1 MRERLARSLERYA
14 VATAAPAAHRG
25 FASIW
30 TVVDGVELHARVSAP
45 PDGHAWPVVLVH
57 GLAVSHRYLMP
68 TAALLARRHPVGVLD
83 LPGFGLSGDPG
94 AALDT
99 GRLADAL
106 GGWLHATGTTPAVLL
121 GNSYGC
127 QVIVDLVARHP
138 EAAGAVVLSG
148 PTTDPQARTVT
159 RQVLRWL
166 RDAVRED
173 PLQAPILLRDVR
185 DAGPGRVLATLRHAV
200 RDRIDEKLPAVA
212 VPALVVRGGVE
223 PIVPARWADE
233 AARLLPLGRLAVLPG
248 SPHNSV
254 YVAAAGLTAA
264 VEAFLD
270 HVLPLHPRACIDPT
284 KRGSP
289 SWGGARD
296 DSTDNG

>member
-1 MRERLARSLERYA
+1 M
-14 VATAAPAAHRG
+14 
-25 FASIW
+25 
-30 TVVDGVELHARVSAP
+30 HARVSASP
-45 PDGHAWPVVLVH
+45 PARALPVVLVH

-68 TAALLARRHPVGVLD
+68 TAALLARRHPVGVPD
-83 LPGFGLSGDPG
+83 LPGFGLSADPG

-99 GRLADAL
+99 TQLADAL
-106 GGWLHATGTTPAVLL
+106 GGWLHATGTAPAVLL

-138 EAAGAVVLSG
+138 ELAAAVVLSG
-148 PTTDPQARTVT
+148 PTVDPQARSVT

-166 RDAVRED
+166 RDAVHED

-185 DAGPGRVLATLRHAV
+185 DAGPRRVFATLRHAV
-200 RDRIDEKLPAVA
+200 GDRIEEKLPTIA
-212 VPALVVRGGVE
+212 VPALVIRGGIE

-233 AARLLPLGRLAVLPG
+233 AARLLPRGRIVTVPG

-254 YVAAAGLTAA
+254 YVAAGVLTAA

-270 HVLPLHPRACIDPT
+270 HVSSRSTNQPALIRPHRGHRPRE
-284 KRGSP
+284 
-289 SWGGARD
+289 
-296 DSTDNG
+296 

>member
-1 MRERLARSLERYA
+1 VRERLARSLERYA
-14 VATAAPAAHRG
+14 VATAAPATTYG
-25 FASIW
+25 FASTW
-30 TVVDGVELHARVSAP
+30 TVVDGVKVHARVSESP
-45 PDGHAWPVVLVH
+45 PEHAWPIVLVH

-68 TAALLARRHPVGVLD
+68 TAALLARRHPVGVPD
-83 LPGFGLSGDPG
+83 LPGFGLSDDPG

-99 GRLADAL
+99 TRLADAL
-106 GGWLHATGTTPAVLL
+106 GGWLHAAGTAPAVLL

-138 EAAGAVVLSG
+138 EVAAAVVLSG
-148 PTTDPQARTVT
+148 PTTDPHARTVT

-166 RDAVRED
+166 WDAMHED

-185 DAGPGRVLATLRHAV
+185 DAGPVRVFATLRHAV
-200 RDRIDEKLPAVA
+200 RDRIEEKLPTIT
-212 VPALVVRGGVE
+212 VPALVIRGGIE

-233 AARLLPLGRLAVLPG
+233 AARLLPRGQLAVLPR

-254 YVAAAGLTAA
+254 YIAAAALTAA

-270 HVLPLHPRACIDPT
+270 RVLPTQDRQ
-284 KRGSP
+284 
-289 SWGGARD
+289 
-296 DSTDNG
+296 